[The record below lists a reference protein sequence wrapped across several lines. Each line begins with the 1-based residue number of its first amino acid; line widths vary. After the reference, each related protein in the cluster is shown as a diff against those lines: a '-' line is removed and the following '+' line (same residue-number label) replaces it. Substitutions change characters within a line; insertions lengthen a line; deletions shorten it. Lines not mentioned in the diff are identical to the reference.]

1 MRDELHDE
9 GDYLSRVSHPST
21 PFLRWIAE
29 YATHEDVIWA
39 IELSDVGRRRHLL
52 ELAARGPI
60 SDLDRTSLAR
70 FAALV
75 VVIQDRRSMGLF

>member
-21 PFLRWIAE
+21 PFFKWVAE
-29 YATHEDVIWA
+29 FATHEDVVWA
-39 IELSDVGRRRHLL
+39 IELSDVGRRGQLL
-52 ELAARGPI
+52 ELASRGPI
-60 SDLDRTSLAR
+60 SDLDRASLAR

-75 VVIQDRRSMGLF
+75 VVIQDRRSMGLV